1 VLAAEDTALA
11 AGNAVAVENLDKRY
25 GRFTAVRDVSF
36 GVPAG
41 QVTALLGPNGAGKTT
56 IIEILAGLQV
66 PSAGR
71 VEVLGRAPRPGGRAP
86 GREWRARIGVV
97 LQSASVDPQ
106 LTVAEAL
113 RLFAR
118 LYPRPRAV
126 AEVLGLTGLTGDA
139 GTRIGAL
146 SGGQR
151 RRADLGLGLIGRPEL
166 LFLDEP
172 TTGLDPE
179 GRRQL
184 WDAIRNLTAGHC
196 TVLLTT
202 HHLPEAEELASRL
215 IVLDRGRVVA
225 DATPAQLRTAQFR
238 AGGPGPRIRLP
249 LPDGTP
255 VAGLPPRLAS
265 AVDPGRG
272 ELLISSTDVAA
283 DLPLLLSWARQHR
296 IDVSALEVGP
306 PSLEDAYLALTGSGE
321 PDRAPGLAWAERQD
335 SPGAV
340 VREKD
345 PAGTGGA
352 NHG

>member
-1 VLAAEDTALA
+1 ME
-11 AGNAVAVENLDKRY
+11 NAVAVENLGKRY

-36 GVPAG
+36 GVPSG

-56 IIEILAGLQV
+56 IVEILTGLQV

-71 VEVLGRAPRPGGRAP
+71 VEVLGVPPRPGGRAP
-86 GREWRARIGVV
+86 GRDWRARIGVV

-113 RLFAR
+113 SLFAR
-118 LYPRPRAV
+118 LYPRPLAV
-126 AEVLGLTGLTGDA
+126 AEVLDLIGLAGDA

-172 TTGLDPE
+172 TTGLDPQA
-179 GRRQL
+179 RRQL

-202 HHLPEAEELASRL
+202 HYLPEAEELASRL

-225 DATPAQLRTAQFR
+225 DAAPDQLRAS
-238 AGGPGPRIRLP
+238 GPGPRIRLP
-249 LPDGTP
+249 LPDGAP

-272 ELLISSTDVAA
+272 ELLTSSTDVAA
-283 DLPLLLSWARQHR
+283 DLALLLSWALQHR
-296 IDVSALEVGP
+296 VDVSALEVGP
-306 PSLEDAYLALTGSGE
+306 PSLEDAYLALTGAGQRT
-321 PDRAPGLAWAERQD
+321 RAPGLAWAESQ
-335 SPGAV
+335 SHPGTV
-340 VREKD
+340 IREKD

-352 NHG
+352 NRG

>member
-1 VLAAEDTALA
+1 MTALATGSALA
-11 AGNAVAVENLDKRY
+11 AGNAVAVENLGKRY

-36 GVPAG
+36 GVPSG

-56 IIEILAGLQV
+56 IVEILTGLQV

-71 VEVLGRAPRPGGRAP
+71 AAVLGVPLRPGGRAP

-97 LQSASVDPQ
+97 LQSASADPQ

-113 RLFAR
+113 SVFAR
-118 LYPRPRAV
+118 LYPRPLAV
-126 AEVLGLTGLTGDA
+126 ADVLDVIGLAGDA

-172 TTGLDPE
+172 TTGLDPQA
-179 GRRQL
+179 RRQL
-184 WDAIRNLTAGHC
+184 WDAIRSLTAGHC

-202 HHLPEAEELASRL
+202 HSLPEAEELASRL

-225 DATPAQLRTAQFR
+225 DATPAQLR

-249 LPDGTP
+249 LPDGAP
-255 VAGLPPRLAS
+255 VADLPPRLAP
-265 AVDPGRG
+265 AAGTGHG
-272 ELLISSTDVAA
+272 ELLISSTDVAG
-283 DLPLLLSWARQHR
+283 DLAVLLSWARQHR
-296 IDVSALEVGP
+296 VDVSALEVGP
-306 PSLEDAYLALTGSGE
+306 PGLEDAYLALTGSG
-321 PDRAPGLAWAERQD
+321 PAQRAPGPAVAECQ
-335 SPGAV
+335 SHPGAV
-340 VREKD
+340 AYGRT
-345 PAGTGGA
+345 PAGTGGRG
-352 NHG
+352 HE